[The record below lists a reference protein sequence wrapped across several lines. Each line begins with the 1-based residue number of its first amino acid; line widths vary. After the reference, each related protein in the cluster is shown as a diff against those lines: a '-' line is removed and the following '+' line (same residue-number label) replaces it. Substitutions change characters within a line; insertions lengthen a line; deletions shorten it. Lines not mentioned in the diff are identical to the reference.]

1 MTRADRAEHGR
12 RRYALVG
19 TGHRAEMYFA
29 ALMGAHRDAGV
40 PVALCDT
47 NRTRMAYYQRLYAEA
62 HGGTDAQGSTDAHG
76 GADGDDG
83 RAGYDGPGAH
93 DGPGAR
99 GGGRGRSGAHGGAGG
114 LPAYDAGDFA
124 TMLERERPD
133 AVIVTTVDATH
144 ARYVTAALD
153 RGCDVIC
160 EKPLTT
166 GAEGCRRIAEAAL
179 RADGELVVTFNYRYA
194 PRNSEVKRLLMDG
207 AIGQVTSVVFEWV
220 LDTVHGA
227 DYFRRWHRRKDN
239 SGGLLVHKATHHFD
253 LVGWWLDDLPET
265 VFALGARRFYGPDG
279 PLGRARH
286 EHPPPA
292 GDPFAL
298 DLAASPRLSALY
310 GRAREE
316 DGYARDGDVFSADID
331 IEDNMAVL
339 VGYESGATLTY
350 SLNAHA
356 PWEGYRV
363 AFNGTEGRLELSVC
377 ERAAV
382 VPESAGD
389 VLGGSR
395 GIALD
400 PSAAPDHAGD
410 AGGPRVPGT
419 ELILQR
425 HWSRAERI
433 AIPEGGGAHGGGDDR
448 LLADVF
454 RGAAPDPLR
463 RRAGFQDGIRSVLVG
478 AAANRSIAER
488 RAVAIGELGVAR
500 AAYAPLTV
508 PG

>member
-1 MTRADRAEHGR
+1 MTHAGRTDRGR

-29 ALMGAHRDAGV
+29 ALIGTHRDAGV

-47 NRTRMAYYQRLYAEA
+47 NRTRMAYYQRLYA
-62 HGGTDAQGSTDAHG
+62 DA
-76 GADGDDG
+76 
-83 RAGYDGPGAH
+83 Y
-93 DGPGAR
+93 
-99 GGGRGRSGAHGGAGG
+99 GGGGEP
-114 LPAYDAGDFA
+114 PAYDTGDFE

-133 AVIVTTVDATH
+133 AVIVATVDATH

-166 GAEGCRRIAEAAL
+166 DADGCRRIAEAAL
-179 RADGELVVTFNYRYA
+179 RSDGELVVTFNYRYS
-194 PRNSEVKRLLMDG
+194 PRNSEVKRLLMEG

-227 DYFRRWHRRKDN
+227 DYFRRWHRRKAN

-265 VFALGARRFYGPDG
+265 VFALGALRFYGPDG
-279 PLGRARH
+279 PVGRARR
-286 EHPPPA
+286 EHGAPPD
-292 GDPFAL
+292 DPFAL
-298 DLAASPRLSALY
+298 DLDASPRLSALY

-316 DGYARDGDVFSADID
+316 DGYVRDGDVFSPDID

-339 VGYESGATLTY
+339 VRYERGPALAY
-350 SLNAHA
+350 SLNAHS

-363 AFNGTEGRLELSVC
+363 AFNGTEGRLELNVC

-382 VPESAGD
+382 LPESAND
-389 VLGGSR
+389 VLGR
-395 GIALD
+395 PRRPALD
-400 PSAAPDHAGD
+400 PSAAPDHTDGEAGC
-410 AGGPRVPGT
+410 RRPGT

-448 LLADVF
+448 LLDDVF
-454 RGAAPDPLR
+454 RDAAPDPLH
-463 RRAGFQDGIRSVLVG
+463 RRAGFSDGIAGVLVG
-478 AAANRSIAER
+478 AAANRSMAEH
-488 RAVAIGELGVAR
+488 RAVAIDELGLPRKTYAR
-500 AAYAPLTV
+500 APT
-508 PG
+508 PT

>member
-1 MTRADRAEHGR
+1 MTHADRADRGR

-29 ALMGAHRDAGV
+29 ALLGTHRDTGV

-47 NRTRMAYYQRLYAEA
+47 NRRRMAYYQRLY
-62 HGGTDAQGSTDAHG
+62 TDA
-76 GADGDDG
+76 
-83 RAGYDGPGAH
+83 Y
-93 DGPGAR
+93 
-99 GGGRGRSGAHGGAGG
+99 GGAGEP
-114 LPAYDAGDFA
+114 PAYHTDDFVP
-124 TMLERERPD
+124 MLERERPE

-153 RGCDVIC
+153 LGCDVIC

-166 GAEGCRRIAEAAL
+166 DADGCRRIAEAAL
-179 RADGELVVTFNYRYA
+179 RADGELVVTFDYRYS
-194 PRNSEVKRLLMDG
+194 PRNSEVKRLLMEG
-207 AIGQVTSVVFEWV
+207 AIGRVTSVVFEWV

-227 DYFRRWHRRKDN
+227 DYFRRWHRRKEN

-265 VFALGARRFYGPDG
+265 VFALGALRFYGPDG
-279 PLGRARH
+279 PIGRARRDH
-286 EHPPPA
+286 GAPPPA
-292 GDPFAL
+292 DDPFAL
-298 DLAASPRLSALY
+298 DLDASPRLSALY

-316 DGYARDGDVFSADID
+316 DGYVRDGDVFSPDID

-339 VGYESGATLTY
+339 VRYERGPALTY

-363 AFNGTEGRLELSVC
+363 AFNGTEGRLELNVC

-382 VPESAGD
+382 LPESAGD
-389 VLGGSR
+389 VLGR
-395 GIALD
+395 PRPPALD
-400 PSAAPDHAGD
+400 PSVAPDRAGD
-410 AGGPRVPGT
+410 ADGSRRPGT

-433 AIPEGGGAHGGGDDR
+433 PIPEGDGAHGGGDDR
-448 LLADVF
+448 LLDDMF
-454 RGAAPDPLR
+454 REAAPDPLH

-478 AAANRSIAER
+478 TAANRSMAER
-488 RAVAIGELGVAR
+488 RAVAIGEFGLTR
-500 AAYAPLTV
+500 DAYAPAAAPT
-508 PG
+508 

>member
-1 MTRADRAEHGR
+1 MTRADRADHGR

-29 ALMGAHRDAGV
+29 ALLGTHRDAGV

-47 NRTRMAYYQRLYAEA
+47 NRTRMAYYRRLYAEA
-62 HGGTDAQGSTDAHG
+62 SADDLPEY
-76 GADGDDG
+76 GAD
-83 RAGYDGPGAH
+83 AFEA
-93 DGPGAR
+93 
-99 GGGRGRSGAHGGAGG
+99 
-114 LPAYDAGDFA
+114 
-124 TMLERERPD
+124 MLERERPD

-166 GAEGCRRIAEAAL
+166 DADGCRRIAAAAL
-179 RADGELVVTFNYRYA
+179 RAGGELVVTFNYRYA
-194 PRNSEVKRLLMDG
+194 PRNSEVRRLLMDG
-207 AIGQVTSVVFEWV
+207 AIGQVTSVTFEWV

-227 DYFRRWHRRKDN
+227 DYFRRWHRNKAN

-253 LVGWWLDDLPET
+253 LVGWWLDDVPET

-279 PLGRARH
+279 PIGRARR
-286 EHPPPA
+286 EHDAPPPA
-292 GDPFAL
+292 DDPFAL

-310 GRAREE
+310 GRARAE
-316 DGYARDGDVFSADID
+316 DGYARDGDVFSPDID

-339 VGYESGATLTY
+339 VGYERGAALTY

-363 AFNGTEGRLELSVC
+363 AFNGTEGRLELNVC

-382 VPESAGD
+382 LPESAGD
-389 VLGGSR
+389 VLGPAR
-395 GIALD
+395 GPALD
-400 PSAAPDHAGD
+400 PSVAPDRAG
-410 AGGPRVPGT
+410 AAAGPRRAGT
-419 ELILQR
+419 ELVVQR
-425 HWSRAERI
+425 HWSRAERVE
-433 AIPEGGGAHGGGDDR
+433 IPEGGGAHGGGDER
-448 LLADVF
+448 LLDDVF
-454 RGAAPDPLR
+454 RGAAADPLR

-478 AAANRSIAER
+478 AAANRSMAAR
-488 RAVAIGELGVAR
+488 RAVEIGELGVPR
-500 AAYAPLTV
+500 DAYAPAVAPT
-508 PG
+508 

>member
-1 MTRADRAEHGR
+1 MTHARGR

-29 ALMGAHRDAGV
+29 ALLGTHRDAGV
-40 PVALCDT
+40 PIALCDT
-47 NRTRMAYYQRLYAEA
+47 NRTRMAYYQHLHA
-62 HGGTDAQGSTDAHG
+62 DA
-76 GADGDDG
+76 
-83 RAGYDGPGAH
+83 Y
-93 DGPGAR
+93 
-99 GGGRGRSGAHGGAGG
+99 GGAGEP
-114 LPAYDAGDFA
+114 PAYHTDDFA
-124 TMLERERPD
+124 PMLERERPD

-166 GAEGCRRIAEAAL
+166 DADGCHRIAEAAL
-179 RADGELVVTFNYRYA
+179 RAGGELVVTFNYRYS
-194 PRNSEVKRLLMDG
+194 PRNSEVKRLLMEG
-207 AIGQVTSVVFEWV
+207 AIGRVTSVVFEWV

-227 DYFRRWHRRKDN
+227 DYFRRWHRRKEN
-239 SGGLLVHKATHHFD
+239 SGGLLVHKASHHFD

-265 VFALGARRFYGPDG
+265 VFALGALRFYGPDG
-279 PLGRARH
+279 PIGRTRR
-286 EHPPPA
+286 EHGAPPAA

-298 DLAASPRLSALY
+298 DLEASPRLSALY

-316 DGYARDGDVFSADID
+316 DGYVRDGDVFAPDID

-339 VGYESGATLTY
+339 VRYERGPALTY

-363 AFNGTEGRLELSVC
+363 AFNGTEGRLELNVC

-382 VPESAGD
+382 LPESAGD
-389 VLGGSR
+389 VLGR
-395 GIALD
+395 PALD
-400 PSAAPDHAGD
+400 PSVTPDRAGD
-410 AGGPRVPGT
+410 ADGFRRPGA

-448 LLADVF
+448 LLDDVF
-454 RGAAPDPLR
+454 RGAAPDPLH

-478 AAANRSIAER
+478 AAANRSMAER
-488 RAVAIGELGVAR
+488 RAVAIGEFGLAR
-500 AAYAPLTV
+500 DAYAPGTAPPDGAAPADAAV
-508 PG
+508 RER